1 MAEINDGPPS
11 GSADVPFIE
20 PVPAVANVTPPPSPP
35 PVEPVAPPVFSAPA
49 AVPVSTDPPA
59 PPVTST
65 PPVASA
71 PPLPPL
77 DQAPPVPAA
86 PLDPY
91 ASSYASAPVPPQPYA
106 PQPYAPQPAGP
117 AQGLSITSMVLG
129 IAGLLL
135 SFVSFGF
142 LPAVAAVITGH
153 LAQRR
158 QPWAKPFWLTGI
170 ITGYAGVAIG
180 LVTGLFLI
188 LVIFFPLLFIGTD
201 SL

>member
-1 MAEINDGPPS
+1 MAEINGGPPS
-11 GSADVPFIE
+11 GNAEVPFVE
-20 PVPAVANVTPPPSPP
+20 PVPAAASVTPPPSTP
-35 PVEPVAPPVFSAPA
+35 PVEPAAPPVFSAPA
-49 AVPVSTDPPA
+49 SVPVSTTPPA
-59 PPVTST
+59 

-71 PPLPPL
+71 PPVPPH
-77 DQAPPVPAA
+77 DQVPPVPAA

-91 ASSYASAPVPPQPYA
+91 ASTYASGPVPPQPYA

-117 AQGLSITSMVLG
+117 AQGLSITSMILG

-170 ITGYAGVAIG
+170 ITGYVGVAIG
-180 LVTGLFLI
+180 LVTGLFLA
-188 LVIFFPLLFIGTD
+188 LVIFFPLLFVGMG

>member
-1 MAEINDGPPS
+1 M
-11 GSADVPFIE
+11 
-20 PVPAVANVTPPPSPP
+20 
-35 PVEPVAPPVFSAPA
+35 
-49 AVPVSTDPPA
+49 
-59 PPVTST
+59 
-65 PPVASA
+65 
-71 PPLPPL
+71 
-77 DQAPPVPAA
+77 PAA

-91 ASSYASAPVPPQPYA
+91 ASTYASAPVP

-117 AQGLSITSMVLG
+117 AQGLSITSMILG

-135 SFVSFGF
+135 SVVSFGF

-170 ITGYAGVAIG
+170 ITGYVGVAIG
-180 LVTGLFLI
+180 LVTGLFLV
-188 LVIFFPLLFIGTD
+188 LVIFFPLLFVGLG